1 MSRRRVAVLGAGIM
15 GSATAIHL
23 ARRGL
28 DVTVYDREAAPMAA
42 ASRWNEGKIHLG
54 YIYGA
59 DPTLATAQHLLTGG
73 LQFADRLRE
82 LIDDDLDGHTT
93 SDDDIYLVHRRSVVR
108 PDLLR
113 GRFDAISALIRE
125 HPDARRYLVDVS
137 DARTAPIEPSEL
149 RELGGSDIVAG
160 FRVPER
166 SVETRW
172 VADRL
177 AAALEATTGVT
188 LRLNTVVAAAE
199 PHEDGRGAW
208 RIGEAGGEHDDFD
221 VVVNALWDGRLA
233 VDATAGLTPE
243 PPWTHRYRRCV
254 FVRTRSEHDL
264 PSALVAVGPFGDV
277 KNYNGRDFY
286 VSWYPVGLVAEGG
299 GLELAAPAPPTGAD
313 AHAFVA
319 RVRGA
324 LEPIMPG
331 LGAVLDDAESVVV
344 HGGFVFARGA
354 GALDDPRS
362 GLHRRDRYG
371 VERRGSYYS
380 VDTGKYSTAPWLARE
395 LAAEIA
401 G

>member
-82 LIDDDLDGHTT
+82 LIDEDLEGHATT
-93 SDDDIYLVHRRSVVR
+93 DDDIYLVHRRSVVE
-108 PDLLR
+108 PGVLS
-113 GRFDAISALIRE
+113 GRFDAISELIRA
-125 HPDARRYLVDVS
+125 HPDAGRYLVDVS
-137 DARTAPIEPSEL
+137 DAHATGIEPSEL
-149 RELGGSDIVAG
+149 RELGGADIVAG

-188 LRLNTVVAAAE
+188 LRLGTVVAAAE
-199 PHEDGRGAW
+199 PREDGRGAW
-208 RIGEAGGEHDDFD
+208 RVGEADGAHEEFD

-243 PPWTHRYRRCV
+243 PPWTHRYRQCV
-254 FVRTRSEHDL
+254 FVRTRGEHDL

-299 GLELAAPAPPTGAD
+299 DLELAAPAPPIGAD
-313 AHAFVA
+313 ADAFVA
-319 RVRGA
+319 RVRDA

-371 VERRGSYYS
+371 VERLGSYYS
-380 VDTGKYSTAPWLARE
+380 VDTGKYSTAPWLARA
-395 LAAEIA
+395 LANEIT

>member
-15 GSATAIHL
+15 GSAVAIQL
-23 ARRGL
+23 ARRGF
-28 DVTVYDREAAPMAA
+28 DVTVFDREPAPVAA

-59 DPTLATAQHLLTGG
+59 DPTLSTAQHLLTGG
-73 LQFADRLRE
+73 LLFEERLRE
-82 LIDDDLDGHTT
+82 LIDEDLAGHTT
-93 SDDDIYLVHRRSVVR
+93 TEDDIYLVHRRSVVG

-113 GRFDAISALIRE
+113 TRFEAISALIRE
-125 HPDARRYLVDVS
+125 HPDAARYLVDVS
-137 DARTAPIEPSEL
+137 DARAEEIDPSEL
-149 RELGGSDIVAG
+149 RDLGGADVVAG

-177 AAALEATTGVT
+177 ASALAAQSGIT
-188 LRLNTVVAAAE
+188 LRLGTTIVAAE
-199 PHEDGRGAW
+199 PLESTNGAW
-208 RIGEAGGEHDDFD
+208 RVRTDDGGHED
-221 VVVNALWDGRLA
+221 VDIVVNALWNGRLPID
-233 VDATAGLTPE
+233 VTAGLTPR
-243 PPWTHRYRRCV
+243 PPWTHRYRNCV
-254 FVRTRSEHDL
+254 FVRTRTEQAL

-286 VSWYPVGLVAEGG
+286 LSWYPVGLVAEGSD
-299 GLELAAPAPPTGAD
+299 LELTAPATPTGAD
-313 AHAFVA
+313 AEAFVR
-319 RVRGA
+319 RVRTA

-331 LGAVLDDAESVVV
+331 IGAVFDDAESVVV

-371 VERRGSYYS
+371 VQRHGSYSS

-395 LAAEIA
+395 LADELA

>member
-23 ARRGL
+23 ARRGF
-28 DVTVYDREAAPMAA
+28 DVTVYDREPAPMAA

-54 YIYGA
+54 YLYGA
-59 DPTLATAQHLLTGG
+59 DATLATAEHLLTGG
-73 LQFADRLRE
+73 LQFADRVHE
-82 LIDDDLDGHTT
+82 LIDDDLEGHTT
-93 SDDDIYLVHRRSVVR
+93 TEDDIYLVHRRSVVG
-108 PDLLR
+108 PEVLR
-113 GRFDAISALIRE
+113 GKFDAISDLIRQ
-125 HPDARRYLVDVS
+125 HPDAGRYLVDVS
-137 DARTAPIEPSEL
+137 DARTTEIEPAEL
-149 RELGGSDIVAG
+149 RELGGADIVAG

-177 AAALEATTGVT
+177 AAALEATAGVT
-188 LRLNTVVAAAE
+188 LRLGATVSTVE
-199 PHEDGRGAW
+199 PLEHGRGSW
-208 RIGEAGGEHDDFD
+208 RVSTTNGDSDEADI
-221 VVVNALWDGRLA
+221 VVNALWEGRLA
-233 VDATAGLTPE
+233 VDATAGLVPQ
-243 PPWTHRYRRCV
+243 PPWTHRYRHCV
-254 FVRTRSEHDL
+254 FVRTRTEHAL

-286 VSWYPVGLVAEGG
+286 VSWYPVGLVAEGVE
-299 GLELAAPAPPTGAD
+299 LELAAPAPPTGAD
-313 AHAFVA
+313 ADAFVA
-319 RVRGA
+319 RVRAA

-331 LGAVLDDAESVVV
+331 LGPVLDDAESVVV

-380 VDTGKYSTAPWLARE
+380 VDTGKYSTAPWLARQ
-395 LAAEIA
+395 LANEIA